1 MTNIQTTTLPNGL
14 RVITDHVPSVESVA
28 IGVWAHV
35 GTRNEDMR
43 DNGVA
48 HLVEHMMFKGTQKRS
63 SRDIAEV
70 IENVGGHMN
79 AYTSR
84 EITSY
89 HVHLLKENAPLALD
103 VLADM
108 IQNSNMPEEELA
120 KERHVVMQEIGMCND
135 TPDDVVFDHFYETAY
150 PNQALGAPIL
160 GRTDVI
166 SKMQRDTLMGYVSQF
181 YTPQNLVISAAGN
194 ITHDQMVAM
203 VQEKFAN
210 LPTDNDRVTPVA
222 NYQGGEFRNNKS
234 LEQAH
239 LMLGFEGI
247 SRLSDDYYTAQAL
260 ATILGGG
267 MSSRLFQEIR
277 ENRGLVY
284 SIYAFHSGY
293 MDDGLFGI
301 YAGTGENDVSDLIP
315 VTCAE
320 ILKTTHDL
328 GDDEIARVKSQLKAG
343 LLMGRESMM
352 SRADSQAKTMIFRG
366 KAIDIPDITAKVDAI
381 DKAGLQ
387 RVAAQIFA
395 TPLTVTGLGPLSKLE
410 GFDQIKARL
419 AA

>member
-1 MTNIQTTTLPNGL
+1 
-14 RVITDHVPSVESVA
+14 
-28 IGVWAHV
+28 
-35 GTRNEDMR
+35 
-43 DNGVA
+43 
-48 HLVEHMMFKGTQKRS
+48 
-63 SRDIAEV
+63 
-70 IENVGGHMN
+70 
-79 AYTSR
+79 
-84 EITSY
+84 
-89 HVHLLKENAPLALD
+89 
-103 VLADM
+103 
-108 IQNSNMPEEELA
+108 
-120 KERHVVMQEIGMCND
+120 
-135 TPDDVVFDHFYETAY
+135 
-150 PNQALGAPIL
+150 
-160 GRTDVI
+160 
-166 SKMQRDTLMGYVSQF
+166 MQRDTLMGYVSQF

-210 LPTDNDRVTPVA
+210 LPTDNDRVTPAA

-343 LLMGRESMM
+343 LLMGRECCGANFCYPFDGN
-352 SRADSQAKTMIFRG
+352 RAG
-366 KAIDIPDITAKVDAI
+366 
-381 DKAGLQ
+381 
-387 RVAAQIFA
+387 AA
-395 TPLTVTGLGPLSKLE
+395 LE
-410 GFDQIKARL
+410 ARRL
-419 AA
+419 